1 MIMKKLEDDF
11 LDNEELAL
19 LKKFMSKDSLE
30 KLLSANN
37 LKVSLNNADY
47 ILNSDY
53 YQDYYNTK
61 MAEDIVNK
69 L

>member
-1 MIMKKLEDDF
+1 MKKLEDDF